1 MPRLQEKIC
10 LGGIKMTKKLDN
22 TAISTLKTEVEA
34 SYSTAE
40 TSLYEIFKALSV
52 LTQSANFRGA
62 GAESHKLF
70 LQEASLNYAYVL
82 LEVTQTFK
90 TYISEVEKGFLE
102 YESEVSG
109 KVNTDTV
116 SEYKTSLSGIAKQIE
131 LLKSD
136 LTSPESIAR
145 SHGVNV
151 VSTGA
156 GNLATQFFA
165 IDSNLE
171 KVNQDLADTDSSL
184 KGKATIVSEAISN
197 LKSNLDSVSSTYIT
211 STGKYNTA
219 TIGQLTK
226 QDWYLK
232 GNKDIFADRQKSDP
246 FVYNAGSVSVWEGQY
261 AVGLAKD
268 AYTVIGGSLLSG
280 NYSAGVDGGSH
291 YISANGSLVSAKIE
305 NKVTSFYKNTAT
317 FNIGSASIDA
327 AAGLSDET
335 LGAYFDSTVV
345 SASLSA
351 RQDFFGGLVSTT
363 SEITGP
369 YAELGG
375 GVYTDDD
382 NFYLGVNASAS
393 AGELSQRFD
402 LFNFEYKPENSNKK
416 PIRFFGM
423 SADVKESGGGGG
435 KMVVSGEK
443 FYDDVLGWEW
453 LDLGAVTLEAGGKL
467 GIGGDL
473 SVTIPLP
480 WLDFNY

>member
-1 MPRLQEKIC
+1 MQEKIC

-22 TAISTLKTEVEA
+22 TAISTLKTEFEA

-52 LTQSANFRGA
+52 LTQSVNFRGA

-90 TYISEVEKGFLE
+90 SYISEVEKGFLE

-145 SHGVNV
+145 SHGVSI

-156 GNLATQFFA
+156 GNLATQFSA

-184 KGKATIVSEAISN
+184 KGKATTVSEAISN
-197 LKSNLDSVSSTYIT
+197 LKSSLDSVSSTCIT
-211 STGKYNTA
+211 STGKYNTS

-232 GNKDIFADRQKSDP
+232 GNKDIFADKQKSDP
-246 FVYNAGSVSVWEGQY
+246 FVYNAGSASVLEGQY

-268 AYTVIGGSLLSG
+268 TYLSVSGAVLRGEYESGVNNSVHYIKAKGSVVDFDFQAQATSALRVTASG
-280 NYSAGVDGGSH
+280 NLAGASGEAKASWENGLYLSAEAHALHAEGN
-291 YISANGSLVSAKIE
+291 ISA
-305 NKVTSFYKNTAT
+305 
-317 FNIGSASIDA
+317 FNDMLSASA
-327 AAGLSDET
+327 
-335 LGAYFDSTVV
+335 
-345 SASLSA
+345 SA
-351 RQDFFGGLVSTT
+351 
-363 SEITGP
+363 TGP
-369 YAELGG
+369 YAEFTGG
-375 GVYTDDD
+375 LYRDEDS
-382 NFYLGVNASAS
+382 FYFGIDTGASMGTAS
-393 AGELSQRFD
+393 AGFD
-402 LFNFEYKPENSNKK
+402 LLNFEYKPEGKDKK
-416 PIRFFGM
+416 TIPFLAISVEGQ
-423 SADVKESGGGGG
+423 AIGGGDITANI
-435 KMVVSGEK
+435 SGESVWE
-443 FYDDVLGWEW
+443 DVGGIDWF
-453 LDLGAVTLEAGGKL
+453 DVDAVTVNLGASL

-473 SVTIPLP
+473 SLTVP
-480 WLDFNY
+480 WPDLNF

>member
-1 MPRLQEKIC
+1 
-10 LGGIKMTKKLDN
+10 MTKNLDN
-22 TAISTLKTEVEA
+22 TAISTLKTEFEA

-40 TSLYEIFKALSV
+40 TSLYEIFKALTV
-52 LTQSANFRGA
+52 LTQSVNFRGA

-90 TYISEVEKGFLE
+90 AYIEEVEKGFLE
-102 YESEVSG
+102 YESESSG

-145 SHGVNV
+145 SHGVSI

-156 GNLATQFFA
+156 GNLATQFST

-171 KVNQDLADTDSSL
+171 NVNQDLADTDSSL
-184 KGKATIVSEAISN
+184 KGKSTAISEAITD
-197 LKSNLDSVSSTYIT
+197 LKSNLGKISSTYVT
-211 STGKYNTA
+211 STGKYNTS

-232 GNKDIFADRQKSDP
+232 GSKDIFADKQKSDP
-246 FVYNAGSVSVWEGQY
+246 FVYSAGSASMWEGQY

-268 AYTVIGGSLLSG
+268 TYTVMGASLFSGS
-280 NYSAGVDGGSH
+280 YSAGVDGGSH

-317 FNIGSASIDA
+317 FDIGSASIDA

-335 LGAYFDSTVV
+335 LGAYFDSTAV

-351 RQDFFGGLVSTT
+351 RQDIFGGLISTT

-375 GVYTDDD
+375 GAYKDDD
-382 NFYLGVNASAS
+382 NFYVGVNASAS
-393 AGELSQRFD
+393 VGELSQRFD
-402 LFNFEYKPENSNKK
+402 LFNFEYKPKDPKK
-416 PIRFFGM
+416 EPIQFLGM
-423 SADVKESGGGGG
+423 SVDMKESGGAGG

-443 FYDDVLGWEW
+443 FYDDVFGWEW

-480 WLDFNY
+480 WLDLNY

>member
-22 TAISTLKTEVEA
+22 TAISTLKTEFEA

-52 LTQSANFRGA
+52 LTQSVNFRGA

-90 TYISEVEKGFLE
+90 SYISEVEKGFLE

-145 SHGVNV
+145 SHGVSI

-156 GNLATQFFA
+156 GNLATQFSA

-184 KGKATIVSEAISN
+184 KGKATTVSEAISN
-197 LKSNLDSVSSTYIT
+197 LKSSLDSVSSTYIT
-211 STGKYNTA
+211 STGKYNTS

-232 GNKDIFADRQKSDP
+232 GNKDIFSDKQKSDP
-246 FVYNAGSVSVWEGQY
+246 FVYNAGSASVLEGQY

-268 AYTVIGGSLLSG
+268 TYLTTTGAVASGQYKAGIDGGEIYLKSNGYVLGGSLEVQATSAIEVTAAASMASG
-280 NYSAGVDGGSH
+280 NVDLRTGKYGWYASGGASGPSAQGKVGIIDGLFS
-291 YISANGSLVSAKIE
+291 VSGQARFLFAE
-305 NKVTSFYKNTAT
+305 GT
-317 FNIGSASIDA
+317 IGSYDNGEEFYYGFDA
-327 AAGLSDET
+327 
-335 LGAYFDSTVV
+335 
-345 SASLSA
+345 SASL
-351 RQDFFGGLVSTT
+351 T
-363 SEITGP
+363 E
-369 YAELGG
+369 
-375 GVYTDDD
+375 
-382 NFYLGVNASAS
+382 ASAN
-393 AGELSQRFD
+393 FD
-402 LFNFEYKPENSNKK
+402 LFNVQIDGQKPVFA
-416 PIRFFGM
+416 I
-423 SADVKESGGGGG
+423 SAEPVLTGGGGATAAI
-435 KMVVSGEK
+435 SGQSVYED
-443 FYDDVLGWEW
+443 FLGLDW
-453 LDLGAVTLEAGGKL
+453 LDVDAVTFKVGGKAI
-467 GIGGDL
+467 IGGNI
-473 SVTIPLP
+473 SVTIPWPDLN
-480 WLDFNY
+480 F